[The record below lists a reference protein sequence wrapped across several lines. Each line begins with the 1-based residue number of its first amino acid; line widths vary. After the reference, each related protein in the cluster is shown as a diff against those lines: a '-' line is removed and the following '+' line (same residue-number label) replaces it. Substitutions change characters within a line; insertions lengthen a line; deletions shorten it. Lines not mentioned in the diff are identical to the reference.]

1 MIDIIGAISL
11 TAISGLCC
19 AVLIGTVPIETASRM
34 RLSVLALAWFAAV
47 SVLGATG
54 VFSATGFGTPVI
66 GLAVL
71 MPVVVFLAS
80 ATRSGG
86 LRNVALHVPLAAL
99 VGIHAARVL
108 GVFFVLLFEA
118 GRLPPTFA
126 LTAGWGDIAVGVAAL
141 PLAWAIRHRI
151 SGWRPLTFAWNLL
164 GFADL
169 VTAVTLG
176 LGSAANSPV
185 RFIYETPNS
194 GAVAALPWVLI
205 PAVLVPV
212 YLITH
217 LIVFAQLASTTAA
230 VGRKDG
236 RLAMERPAI

>member
-1 MIDIIGAISL
+1 
-11 TAISGLCC
+11 
-19 AVLIGTVPIETASRM
+19 
-34 RLSVLALAWFAAV
+34 
-47 SVLGATG
+47 
-54 VFSATGFGTPVI
+54 
-66 GLAVL
+66 
-71 MPVVVFLAS
+71 MPVVVFLVS
-80 ATRSGG
+80 AARSPAV
-86 LRNVALHVPLAAL
+86 RSVALHTPLPAL

-126 LTAGWGDIAVGVAAL
+126 LTAGWGDIAVAVAAL
-141 PLAWAIRHRI
+141 PLAWAIRHQI

-176 LGSAANSPV
+176 VGSAVDSPV

-217 LIVFAQLASTTAA
+217 LAVFAQLTRTTAVA
-230 VGRKDG
+230 GRKDAH
-236 RLAMERPAI
+236 LSVERHAI